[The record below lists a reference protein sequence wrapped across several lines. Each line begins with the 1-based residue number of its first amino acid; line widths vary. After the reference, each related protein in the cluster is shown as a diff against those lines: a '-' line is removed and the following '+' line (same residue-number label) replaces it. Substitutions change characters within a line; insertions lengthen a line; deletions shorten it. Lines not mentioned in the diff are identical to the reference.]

1 MLFRGGAEG
10 EIRKRLLD
18 KNHIDAVIGLPD
30 KLFTNTGIPVTVII
44 LKKNRALNEPV
55 LMIDASKSFVKEG
68 KQHVLQEKD
77 IAKIVDTYIE
87 RTNEKGYSHKASQ
100 KEIKENEYNLN
111 IPRYIEAIDEEI
123 AQDVDAHLYG
133 GIPLHQI
140 EQLTVLHNMTK
151 DVLYDALQEVRPGYV
166 ELTASIDTLTEDV
179 LADKTVQKQTQALKE
194 ALHIYMNTYWE
205 KLKTVHDVNDIE
217 PLKDEML
224 TEIKQLLKQFKHVST
239 YAGYQIIAELWEDML
254 AEDTEKIAI
263 SDFYTVGRTREANMV
278 IKGSGKTKRTEQDGW
293 IGAIVP
299 NELIL
304 KELYAEELAEVEG
317 KEESLTSITDEINE
331 LVEAAKVE
339 ESDEEATLG
348 DALNAR
354 EDDFTLT
361 AVKAEMKNVAIES
374 SEYELLNQVK
384 KLLEEKSVLTKDIKA
399 KEKALNEQVEDK
411 IENLTDDEIDQLMY
425 QKWFGD
431 LTNNITQLIE
441 IPLKNELDTLKELQA
456 RYAATLET
464 IEKEGQSLEA
474 QFEKMLSELVVTE

>member
-1 MLFRGGAEG
+1 M
-10 EIRKRLLD
+10 
-18 KNHIDAVIGLPD
+18 
-30 KLFTNTGIPVTVII
+30 
-44 LKKNRALNEPV
+44 
-55 LMIDASKSFVKEG
+55 
-68 KQHVLQEKD
+68 LQEKD